1 MIYPLF
7 RVDLNLVHSC
17 DLHLSCAVADNPVD
31 KEGVAIIM
39 CEQELEHKY
48 RNLAQ
53 GKTILESSLHQN
65 LTEHLNSE
73 IGLGT
78 ITNVASAKIWIHNS
92 FLRQRIE
99 KNPGHYHIGK
109 SAGQTWEDRLDDM
122 VLSSVKKLKESELL
136 ETEGHD
142 DVAELSVTE
151 YGDIMSK
158 VYDMSNALAKKF

>member
-1 MIYPLF
+1 
-7 RVDLNLVHSC
+7 
-17 DLHLSCAVADNPVD
+17 
-31 KEGVAIIM
+31 M

-53 GKTILESSLHQN
+53 GRTILESSLHQN

-78 ITNVASAKIWIHNS
+78 ITNVPSAKDLIHKS
-92 FLRQRIE
+92 FLRQRIQQ
-99 KNPGHYHIGK
+99 NPHHYHIGK
-109 SAGQTWEDRLDDM
+109 SAEQTWEERLDDM
-122 VLSSVKKLKESELL
+122 VLTSIKKLRESELL

-142 DVAELSVTE
+142 DVANLTVTE

-158 VYDMSNALAKKF
+158 VWLNDNS